1 MVVRQGYL
9 FAVADAGI
17 AYCWKSDTGEE
28 QWKAR
33 LGGTHSASLTLVDG
47 LLYAANEE
55 GKFFVY
61 KANPKSFQLL
71 ATNKLGDEVFASP
84 AVAGARLYLRVAH
97 RDGSSRQE
105 MIYCIGK

>member
-9 FAVADAGI
+9 YAVADAGI

-33 LGGTHSASLTLVDG
+33 LGGTHSSSLTLVDD

-55 GKFFVY
+55 GNFFVY
-61 KANPKSFQLL
+61 RANPKAFELL
-71 ATNKLGDEVFASP
+71 ATNKLGDETFSSP
-84 AVAGARLYLRVAH
+84 AIAGNRLYLRVAH
-97 RDGSSRQE
+97 RDGSLRQE
-105 MIYCIGK
+105 MLYCIGK